1 MNEQVKQ
8 KWLSALRSGD
18 YQQTQLKLHTDDG
31 FCCLGVLCDLYGK
44 EHNVEWDLVEDE
56 DHSYYMF
63 QDHPATLPL
72 SVVEWVGVESSNPY
86 IDDSRSLTLVEL
98 NDIGSTF
105 NVIADLIEEHL

>member
-18 YQQTQLKLHTDDG
+18 YQQTQLKLHTEDG

-56 DHSYYMF
+56 DHNYYMF
-63 QDHPATLPL
+63 QNQPASLPL
-72 SVVEWVGVESSNPY
+72 SVMEWAGTGRHNPY
-86 IDDSRSLTLVEL
+86 IGSQSFTLAEF
-98 NDIGSTF
+98 NDNGYAF
-105 NVIADLIEEHL
+105 NEIADLIEEHL

>member
-8 KWLSALRSGD
+8 KWLSSLRSGD

-63 QDHPATLPL
+63 QDYPSFLPL
-72 SVVEWVGVESSNPY
+72 PVVEWAGVESHYPG
-86 IDDSRSLTLVEL
+86 IPGTSLVTL
-98 NDIGSTF
+98 NDNGSTF
-105 NVIADLIEEHL
+105 NEIADLIEKHF

>member
-1 MNEQVKQ
+1 MNEQVKE
-8 KWLSALRSGD
+8 KWLSSLRSGD

-63 QDHPATLPL
+63 QDQTASLPL

-86 IDDSRSLTLVEL
+86 IGGISFTLAEF
-98 NDIGSTF
+98 NDNGYAF
-105 NVIADLIEEHL
+105 NEIADIIQEHL